1 MIFLLTAIWNLVS
14 RLFQKHI
21 IGALL
26 LTMLFVKILGSVY
39 SLIFLDSFKNTTND
53 AWIVFNVT
61 LLFLIPISGIVSFF
75 VFKRLLSDSEYRASF
90 GASISRML
98 GNSEKEKSKV
108 NEDGFKIELVNEEP
122 IVMHNIF
129 NGAMIIGQTG
139 SGKTAS
145 IIHPILHQVIDKDW
159 PGLIYDLKGKLCE
172 EVTNYH
178 STIPKS
184 ENRSTKLKFINFA
197 SPEKSD
203 RVNPVSPRYLNSKA
217 VAFDFVSTLFSNLM
231 ASDGGKSEDPFW
243 FDNAKN
249 ILSSIIW
256 FLKNNH
262 PEHCTLPHAIAMA
275 FWKNAEEMVK
285 LVESDPECARMMSS
299 LRISS
304 GANDKKLFINIISTV
319 YTHLMALDLPEL
331 FYVLT
336 GDEINLDVNSQE
348 DPTLLTIANYEPLQ
362 KVYSPI
368 IAIICNVV
376 TQRMND
382 EGKRKGAIIF
392 DEFASIKIPNFE
404 RIPETIRSR
413 GVSTIIAIHDKQQL
427 VTKYGES
434 KAETIA
440 STLATKF
447 YFKSTNYKTV
457 DEAVKIFG
465 RRDVTFKGK
474 SSSRST
480 SMVVNPVTNTKGIS
494 DSIQER
500 DFLKVEEI
508 TNYDRGEFA
517 AIFSDANLK
526 FVKGKKVKLEIIPKT
541 SNSQQREEITKE
553 QITSNYKK
561 VYDDIAALFEGVPET
576 KFSAD
581 DYKID
586 FKT

>member
-1 MIFLLTAIWNLVS
+1 M
-14 RLFQKHI
+14 
-21 IGALL
+21 
-26 LTMLFVKILGSVY
+26 LTMLFIKILGSIY
-39 SLIFLDSFKNTTND
+39 SVILMDSFKNTKND
-53 AWIVFNVT
+53 AWIVFN
-61 LLFLIPISGIVSFF
+61 LLLLLLIPLTGIISFF
-75 VFKRLLSDSEYRASF
+75 VFKRLLRDREYRASL
-90 GASISRML
+90 GASISGLLRY
-98 GNSEKEKSKV
+98 SKKEKSSS
-108 NEDGFKIELVNEEP
+108 NEDGFKVELVNEGP
-122 IVMHNIF
+122 ILMHNIF
-129 NGAMIIGQTG
+129 NGAMIVGQTG

-145 IIHPILHQVIDKDW
+145 IIHPILYQVIDKDW
-159 PGLIYDLKGKLCE
+159 PGLVYDLKGKLCE
-172 EVTNYH
+172 EVINYH
-178 STIPKS
+178 NTIPKN
-184 ENRSTKLKFINFA
+184 EVRRTKLKFINFA

-217 VAFDFVSTLFSNLM
+217 VAFDFVGTLFSNLM
-231 ASDGGKSEDPFW
+231 ASEGGKSEDPFW

-256 FLKNNH
+256 YLNNNH
-262 PEHCTLPHAIAMA
+262 PEFCTLPHAIAMA
-275 FWKNAEEMVK
+275 FWKDPEEMVK

-382 EGKRKGAIIF
+382 EGKRKGAIIL

-465 RRDVTFKGK
+465 RRDITFKGK

-480 SMVVNPVTNTKGIS
+480 SMVVNPTTNTKGIS

-508 TNYDRGEFA
+508 TNYDRGQFA
-517 AIFSDANLK
+517 AIFSDANVK
-526 FVKGKKVKLEIIPKT
+526 FVKGKKAQLQNIQKMT
-541 SNSQQREEITKE
+541 NSQQREEVTKE
-553 QITSNYKK
+553 QISLNYKK
-561 VYDDIAALFEGVPET
+561 VYDDIAGLFEVVPET
-576 KFSAD
+576 RFSTE

-586 FKT
+586 FNE